1 MKCPWL
7 KQVQKKTYRHPF
19 RPDDVSTAEVVIS
32 AFGECIRSECPFFEL
47 RTNHCRRS
55 DQK

>member
-7 KQVQKKTYRHPF
+7 KQVQKKTYKLPF
-19 RPDDVSTAEVVIS
+19 RPDDVATSEVVIS